1 MPDSLSPC
9 GQAGVGGLALS
20 SFHEVAMKLSLG
32 ILRNS
37 PGLGLTWGPSL
48 TNFTLQESVFVRDK
62 CISKQGNQS
71 VTLKKWGRVFFMG
84 GGSPHSLGGGGH
96 SECTQSEW
104 LMVPQPE
111 LFALE
116 NKKEFIDQ
124 APKKHLPSLTNLSSA
139 LPAFLSLTQITLIC
153 TEQYLS
159 VRRCQWKHF

>member
-9 GQAGVGGLALS
+9 GQAGVGSLALS

-84 GGSPHSLGGGGH
+84 GGSPHSLGGG
-96 SECTQSEW
+96 
-104 LMVPQPE
+104 
-111 LFALE
+111 A
-116 NKKEFIDQ
+116 
-124 APKKHLPSLTNLSSA
+124 
-139 LPAFLSLTQITLIC
+139 
-153 TEQYLS
+153 
-159 VRRCQWKHF
+159 